1 MLEKRR
7 LKRRQL
13 IYYLK
18 VMDGKTN
25 ELLGRLV
32 DITSEGFMLISES
45 AIDTDRNFFLQL
57 ILPTGMKGGKKIDIE
72 AKSLWSKRDV
82 NPDLIDTGFRF
93 IKISPK
99 DLETVDELILDYEL
113 PN

>member
-1 MLEKRR
+1 MLEKRK

-18 VMDGKTN
+18 VMDGNTN
-25 ELLGRLV
+25 ELLGRLA
-32 DITSEGFMLISES
+32 DITTEGIMLISEK
-45 AIDTDRNFFLQL
+45 AIETERPFSLQL
-57 ILPTGMKGGKKIDIE
+57 ILPTGMRGGKKIDIE

-93 IKISPK
+93 IKISPE
-99 DLETVDELILDYEL
+99 DLETIDELILDYEL

>member
-1 MLEKRR
+1 MLEKRK

-25 ELLGRLV
+25 QLLGRLA
-32 DITSEGFMLISES
+32 DITSEGLMLISEKT
-45 AIDTDRNFFLQL
+45 IETERNFHLDL
-57 ILPTGMKGGKKIDIE
+57 LLPTGMRGGRMINIE
-72 AKSLWSKRDV
+72 ARSLWSKRDV

-93 IKISPK
+93 IKISPQ
-99 DLETVDELILDYEL
+99 DLETIDELIMDYEL